1 MLEIRRFSVAYGD
14 NLIVR
19 DASLTVPSGTITVLL
34 GPNGTGKTT
43 FLRAVCGL
51 LPSSGGVVVV
61 DGVDVSS
68 QPTHK
73 RGIGMLFQT
82 TQLFPTLNV
91 RDNVAFGLK
100 QVRPRLA
107 ASVVDERI
115 NTVLDLVDMKDH
127 EHDDVS
133 TLSGGQCR
141 RVDLARALAPRP
153 SVLLCDEPM
162 SMLDADTVAS
172 VLPRFREFIA
182 AHGMSV
188 VYITHDSDEARIVGD
203 DVLQFSDITN
213 R

>member
-1 MLEIRRFSVAYGD
+1 MLEIRHFSVAYGK
-14 NLIVR
+14 NVIVR
-19 DASLTVPSGTITVLL
+19 DATLTVPSGTITVLL

-51 LPSSGGVVVV
+51 LPSSDGDIVV
-61 DGVDVSS
+61 DGVDVSA

-73 RGIGMLFQT
+73 RGIGMLFQS
-82 TQLFPTLNV
+82 TQLLPTLNV

-100 QVRPRLA
+100 QIRPRLA
-107 ASVVDERI
+107 TSVVDERI
-115 NTVLDLVDMKDH
+115 NAVLGLVEMQDH
-127 EHDDVS
+127 QHDDVS

-153 SVLLCDEPM
+153 AVLLCDEPM
-162 SMLDADTVAS
+162 SMLDANTVAL
-172 VLPRFREFIA
+172 VLPRFREFIG
-182 AHGMSV
+182 AHEMSV
-188 VYITHDSDEARIVGD
+188 VYITHDADEARIVGD